1 MAQAPGYDNKTGQVY
16 LLKRALYG
24 LKQAGNVWNSKLNN
38 VLIGLGY
45 NQLKSD
51 YCCYSQNSSNNI
63 SILLIWVNDFISITS
78 NNNLNDHIEKEL

>member
-1 MAQAPGYDNKTGQVY
+1 MAQAPGYDDKTGQVY

-45 NQLKSD
+45 NQLKSN
-51 YCCYSQNSSNNI
+51 YCCYSWNSSNDI
-63 SILLIWVNDFISITS
+63 SILLIWVNDFISIAS